1 MFSKMMSI
9 GYYFGDEIP
18 GKDLQLNS
26 IYKNYY
32 SEKDFVVAKL
42 PAAKQKLIGLG
53 KGMLGKVL
61 STQHNLLE
69 DIRASYPDIDPARAE
84 IVAITIQHDSNDT
97 KGKSEAFFRSLEL
110 RPRLNRTSKA
120 D

>member
-1 MFSKMMSI
+1 MMTI

-18 GKDLQLNS
+18 GKALELNS

-32 SEKDFVVAKL
+32 SEKDFVIAKL

-53 KGMLGKVL
+53 KGMLGKTL
-61 STQHNLLE
+61 ATQHDLLE
-69 DIRASYPDIDPARAE
+69 DIRASYPEVDPTKAE

-97 KGKSEAFFRSLEL
+97 KGKSEAYFRSVEL
-110 RPRLNRTSKA
+110 RPRLNRTVKA